1 MQMRRSV
8 RASLFIVGVV
18 LAAEP
23 SSAAFH
29 LMQIEQVIGGVNG
42 DPTAQ
47 AIQLRLRAGGETN
60 LSFAR
65 LRAWDAEGA
74 NPITLIDFDTGVP
87 SGSLGDRVLI
97 TSPAFLTY
105 TQTSISSD
113 FEMTSLIPDSYL
125 AAGRITFEGDGGR
138 IYWLLGFGGSAYVGS
153 TLGTRTNDRD
163 GDFGPPFAGPLPSS
177 DLRALL
183 FQGLATDFSLSNDV
197 DYALTEGPAVFTNNA
212 GESTLLV
219 PEPGTLSL
227 LLVAVGV
234 FSRHR
239 ARRKQTR

>member
-1 MQMRRSV
+1 MRRSV
-8 RASLFIVGVV
+8 CASLFIVGVA

-47 AIQLRLRAGGETN
+47 AIQLRLRAGGETA

-74 NPITLIDFDTGVP
+74 NPITLIDFTSGVP
-87 SGSLGDRVLI
+87 GGGLGDRVLI
-97 TSPAFLTY
+97 ASPAFMTY
-105 TQTSISSD
+105 LQTPISSD
-113 FEMTSLIPDSYL
+113 FQMMSLIPDTYL
-125 AAGRITFEGDGGR
+125 AAGRITFESDSGR

-153 TLGTRTNDRD
+153 TTGSGTNDRD
-163 GDFGPPFAGPLPSS
+163 GDFGLPFAGPLPSS
-177 DLRALL
+177 DARALL

-197 DYALTEGPAVFTNNA
+197 DYALTDGPAVFTNNA

-219 PEPGTLSL
+219 PEPGTLTL
-227 LLVAVGV
+227 LIVAMGV
-234 FSRHR
+234 FTRHR
-239 ARRKQTR
+239 ALRKQTR

>member
-1 MQMRRSV
+1 MRRSV
-8 RASLFIVGVV
+8 RATLFIIGVV

-65 LRAWDAEGA
+65 LRAWDAAGA
-74 NPITLIDFDTGVP
+74 NPITLIDFASGVP
-87 SGSLGDRVLI
+87 SGGLGDRVLI
-97 TSPAFLTY
+97 ASPAFMTY
-105 TQTSISSD
+105 AQTPISSD
-113 FEMTSLIPDSYL
+113 FEMTSLIPDTYL
-125 AAGRITFEGDGGR
+125 TAGRITFEGDDGT

-153 TLGTRTNDRD
+153 TMGSGVNDRD
-163 GDFGPPFAGPLPSS
+163 GNFGPPFAGPLPSS
-177 DLRALL
+177 DTRALL

-197 DYALTEGPAVFTNNA
+197 DYALTDGPAVFTNNA
-212 GESTLLV
+212 GESTPLV
-219 PEPGTLSL
+219 PEPGTLTL
-227 LLVAVGV
+227 LIVAVGV
-234 FSRHR
+234 FTRHR

>member
-1 MQMRRSV
+1 MPMGRRV
-8 RASLFIVGVV
+8 HASLFI
-18 LAAEP
+18 LAVMLTAEP
-23 SSAAFH
+23 SPAAFH

-42 DPTAQ
+42 DSTAQ

-65 LRAWDAEGA
+65 LRAWDASGA
-74 NPITLIDFDTGVP
+74 NPITLIDFDSGVP
-87 SGSLGDRVLI
+87 GGSLGDRVLI
-97 TSPAFLTY
+97 ASPAFMTY

-113 FEMTSLIPDSYL
+113 FEMTNLIPGSYL
-125 AAGRITFEGDGGR
+125 AAGRITFEGDDGT

-153 TLGTRTNDRD
+153 TMGFGSNDRD
-163 GDFGPPFAGPLPSS
+163 GNFGPPFAGPLPSS
-177 DLRALL
+177 DARALL
-183 FQGLATDFSLSNDV
+183 FQGLETDFSLSNDV
-197 DYALTEGPAVFTNNA
+197 DYALTDGPAVFTNNA